1 MVTQY
6 QSSNNTERTFLSSL
20 ASHSQ
25 PQHSLFVMQIQENR
39 ILESLLKFSFETNYF
54 PGEIY

>member
-6 QSSNNTERTFLSSL
+6 HSSNNAKRTFLFSL

-25 PQHSLFVMQIQENR
+25 LQHSLFVMQIQENR
-39 ILESLLKFSFETNYF
+39 ILESLLKFSFETNFF